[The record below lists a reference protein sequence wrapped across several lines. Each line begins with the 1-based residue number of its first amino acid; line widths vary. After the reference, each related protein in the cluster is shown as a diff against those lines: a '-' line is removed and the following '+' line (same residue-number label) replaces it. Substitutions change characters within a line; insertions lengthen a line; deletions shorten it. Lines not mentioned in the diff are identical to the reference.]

1 MQFTVSLNTVKG
13 HCGVDKAKGFHQEV
27 IHKIIKLLFY
37 S

>member
-13 HCGVDKAKGFHQEV
+13 SCGVDEAKGFHQEV
-27 IHKIIKLLFY
+27 IYKIIKLLFY